1 MVRRIMMKFTLI
13 LASLLS
19 RTRIFDMQHTN
30 RRKVIARSIPL
41 LTIVFFTSACTIFDD
56 NARQDAQ
63 SQLVCITPLDP
74 TGEFPCRFDEH
85 NDGHM
90 HEEYYQ
96 QLLPIHQRDD
106 VMKQRVEDE
115 NRKH

>member
-1 MVRRIMMKFTLI
+1 MKFTLI
-13 LASLLS
+13 LTSLLS

-41 LTIVFFTSACTIFDD
+41 LTIVFFTSACTIFDN
-56 NARQDAQ
+56 NAAQDAQ
-63 SQLVCITPLDP
+63 GQLFCVIDP
-74 TGEFPCRFDEH
+74 IGEFPCRFDER
-85 NDGHM
+85 NDGHR
-90 HEEYYQ
+90 HEAYYQ

-115 NRKH
+115 NKKH

>member
-41 LTIVFFTSACTIFDD
+41 LTIVFFTSACTIFD

>member
-1 MVRRIMMKFTLI
+1 MMQFTLI
-13 LASLLS
+13 LTSLLS

-41 LTIVFFTSACTIFDD
+41 LTIVFFTSACTIFDN
-56 NARQDAQ
+56 NAAQDAQ
-63 SQLVCITPLDP
+63 GQLFCVIDP
-74 TGEFPCRFDEH
+74 IGEFPCRFDEH
-85 NDGHM
+85 NDGDM
-90 HEEYYQ
+90 HEAYYQ

-115 NRKH
+115 NKKN

>member
-1 MVRRIMMKFTLI
+1 
-13 LASLLS
+13 
-19 RTRIFDMQHTN
+19 MQHTN

-63 SQLVCITPLDP
+63 SQLVCITPLNP
-74 TGEFPCRFDEH
+74 TGEYPCLFDER
-85 NDGHM
+85 NDRHM
-90 HEEYYQ
+90 HEAYYQ

-115 NRKH
+115 NKKH